1 MMDKWINNN
10 TVAKV
15 LALVVSI
22 LLWVMVH
29 LDGGAASIR
38 TTSVSSAM
46 GTNVIDN
53 VQVQAYGFDEDKYV
67 LKSLDPTRVSIQ
79 VRGQQSDLTSY
90 FSSESY
96 KVKVDLSQVTQAGT
110 MTLPLIPE
118 LPASVQYV
126 SMSPS
131 TVKVTIEEKTSNA
144 FVPEIVTQGEP
155 ATGNQAG
162 DPVITDGTDKV
173 SVTLPQSRLEDV
185 QKVQGVVN
193 IEGATDTVSKT
204 VSLIVYAK
212 DGSVIKD
219 AVVSPAS
226 VKVEVPIGTS
236 VKTLPLN
243 LSYTGELPNSL
254 ILANT
259 EASVNEVTVYGSEK
273 SLAALGD
280 SITAT
285 VDLGSIKEA
294 GTTNLTVKL
303 DIPEG
308 ADRIAPSTVQVKI
321 TAESFSQKDVTNIP
335 VIFKGAS
342 DNYTNVITDPANQQV
357 TLNVKGTPEA
367 LEALKPSDIEVSANI
382 SGRKPGTYKIPV
394 QVILPDTIALSDPAN
409 TPTVTVTISE
419 KTDNT
424 TPKDPADTDN
434 SGTGT
439 TDGTG
444 SGSGTDSG
452 TGTGTGGT
460 TPDTGNPGTT
470 TPSEETPTTPEGTT
484 PEQNPESNGSAGAE
498 NGGTTTIPPD
508 NSSNNTNSNST
519 TSEAATSTKAVF
531 PSTYR

>member
-29 LDGGAASIR
+29 LDGGAASSIR

-144 FVPEIVTQGEP
+144 FEPEIVTQGEP
-155 ATGNQAG
+155 ATGYQAG

-204 VSLIVYAK
+204 VTMVVYAK

-226 VKVEVPIGTS
+226 VKVEVPVGTS

-273 SLAALGD
+273 ALAALGD

-285 VDLGSIKEA
+285 VDLSSIKEA

-308 ADRIAPSTVQVKI
+308 ADRVAPSTVQVKI
-321 TAESFSQKDVTNIP
+321 TAEAFSQKDITNIP
-335 VIFKGAS
+335 VIFKGAN
-342 DNYTNVITDPANQQV
+342 DNYDSVITDPSTQQV

-367 LEALKPSDIEVSANI
+367 LEALRPADIEVSANI
-382 SGRKPGTYKIPV
+382 NGKKPGTYKIPV
-394 QVILPDTIALSDPAN
+394 QVILPDTVALSDPASA
-409 TPTVTVTISE
+409 PTVTVTITE
-419 KTDNT
+419 KTEASTPT
-424 TPKDPADTDN
+424 TPSEPGN
-434 SGTGT
+434 
-439 TDGTG
+439 
-444 SGSGTDSG
+444 
-452 TGTGTGGT
+452 TGTGTGNGTDTGGTGGNT
-460 TPDTGNPGTT
+460 TPDNNTPDVTNPEETPVPDEGTT
-470 TPSEETPTTPEGTT
+470 TEPNPDTNGETGTESGSTTTP
-484 PEQNPESNGSAGAE
+484 PVNNG
-498 NGGTTTIPPD
+498 
-508 NSSNNTNSNST
+508 T
-519 TSEAATSTKAVF
+519 TSEAATNTQAVF

>member
-144 FVPEIVTQGEP
+144 FEPEIITQGEP

-162 DPVITDGTDKV
+162 NPVITDGTDKV
-173 SVTLPQSRLEDV
+173 TVTLPQSRLEDV

-243 LSYTGELPNSL
+243 LSYTGELPKSL

-321 TAESFSQKDVTNIP
+321 TAEAFSQKDIANIP

-342 DNYTNVITDPANQQV
+342 ENYTNVITDPANQQV

-367 LEALKPSDIEVSANI
+367 LEALKPADIEVSANI

-394 QVILPDTIALSDPAN
+394 QVILPDTIALSDPASA
-409 TPTVTVTISE
+409 PTVTVTISE
-419 KTDNT
+419 KTETT
-424 TPKDPADTDN
+424 TPTEPPDNAGTGTNNGTDAGNGTDN
-434 SGTGT
+434 SGT
-439 TDGTG
+439 D
-444 SGSGTDSG
+444 
-452 TGTGTGGT
+452 TGGT
-460 TPDTGNPGTT
+460 TTPDTT
-470 TPSEETPTTPEGTT
+470 TPGSTTTPEETPTTPETTT
-484 PEQNPESNGSAGAE
+484 PEQNPESNGSAGSE
-498 NGGTTTIPPD
+498 NGGVTTIPSD
-508 NSSNNTNSNST
+508 NST